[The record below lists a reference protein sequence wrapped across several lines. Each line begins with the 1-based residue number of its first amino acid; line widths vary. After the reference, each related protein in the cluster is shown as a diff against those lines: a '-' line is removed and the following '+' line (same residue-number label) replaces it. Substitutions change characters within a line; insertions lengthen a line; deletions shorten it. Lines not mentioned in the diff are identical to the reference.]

1 MNELPNVKIIGHS
14 ENKGAIISFTMS
26 NAHPSDIATLFD
38 QEGIAIR
45 SGHHCTQPLM
55 NKIGISQT
63 ARISFGL
70 YNTMEDI
77 DILIQSINKV
87 NDFFK

>member
-1 MNELPNVKIIGHS
+1 MLKLLDI
-14 ENKGAIISFTMS
+14 
-26 NAHPSDIATLFD
+26 HPSDIATLFD